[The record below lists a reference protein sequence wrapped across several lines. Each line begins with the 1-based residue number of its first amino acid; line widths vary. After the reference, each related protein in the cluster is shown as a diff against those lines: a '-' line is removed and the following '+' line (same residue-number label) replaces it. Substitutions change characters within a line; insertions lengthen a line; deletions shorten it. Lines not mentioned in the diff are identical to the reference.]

1 MMEEQIR
8 AYLLADPAV
17 EGACGGRCSHIERNQ
32 GEPLPALVLTRFG
45 GRREMFHDGPSGLVE
60 SRLQVDC
67 YGLTQI
73 ESWILSRAVCTRIS
87 GRRFAQSGLSFDGV
101 FLDDERQS
109 SEAATSEGVRVFRT
123 SLDFTIWHQ
132 ET

>member
-1 MMEEQIR
+1 MEEQIR
-8 AYLLADPAV
+8 AYLLADAAV
-17 EGACGGRCSHIERNQ
+17 SAACGGRCSHIERNQ
-32 GEPLPALVLTRFG
+32 GEPLPALVLTRIS
-45 GRREMFHDGPSGLVE
+45 GRRETFHSGPSGLVQ

-67 YGLTQI
+67 YGSTQVQ
-73 ESWILSRAVCTRIS
+73 SWALSRAVRARIS
-87 GRRFAQSGLSFDGV
+87 GRSFTQSGLSFGGV

-109 SEAATSEGVRVFRT
+109 SEAAASVGVRVFRT